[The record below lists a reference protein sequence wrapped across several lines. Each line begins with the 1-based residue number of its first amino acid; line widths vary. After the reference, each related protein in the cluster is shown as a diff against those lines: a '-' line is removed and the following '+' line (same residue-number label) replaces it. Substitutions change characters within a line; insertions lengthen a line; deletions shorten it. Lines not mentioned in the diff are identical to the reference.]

1 MLKCL
6 IIDDE
11 QDGRDVLSMLIADY
25 CPDLTVIETCSNGK
39 DGVRAILK
47 HQPDIV
53 FLDINM
59 PDMTGFEVL
68 DCVKNLKLKVV
79 FVTAYNQHAIRAF
92 KYSAIDYI
100 LKPPSPQAII
110 EAVEKAK
117 LVEFKGSTGQYEL
130 LINQL
135 KNEDH
140 IPDVIA
146 LPMADGLQVVRVQDI
161 MYCRADRNY
170 TNIHLADKK
179 KILVSKQLKEF
190 ESLLTRN
197 GFFRI
202 HHSAL
207 INLRYINKYVRG
219 DGGYVIMK
227 DDCAIE
233 VSRQKKEEFLKL
245 INKI

>member
-11 QDGRDVLSMLIADY
+11 QDGRDVLGMLIADY
-25 CPDLTVIETCSNGK
+25 CPDLYVIETCSNGK
-39 DGVRAILK
+39 DGVKAILK

-59 PDMTGFEVL
+59 PDMSGFEVL
-68 DCVKNLKLKVV
+68 DCVKNLKLKVI
-79 FVTAYNQHAIRAF
+79 FVTAHNQHAIMAF
-92 KYSAIDYI
+92 KYMAIDYI

-117 LVEFKGSTGQYEL
+117 IVEFKGNTSQYES
-130 LINQL
+130 LISQL

-140 IPDVIA
+140 IPEVIA
-146 LPMADGLQVVRVQDI
+146 LPMSDGLQIVRVQDI
-161 MYCRADRNY
+161 MYCKAERNY
-170 TNIHLADKK
+170 TNIYFADKK
-179 KILVSKQLKEF
+179 KVLVSKQLKEF
-190 ESLLTRN
+190 ESLLTQN

-227 DDCAIE
+227 DEYTIE

-245 INKI
+245 INKV

>member
-11 QDGRDVLSMLIADY
+11 QDGREVLSLLIAD
-25 CPDLTVIETCSNGK
+25 CCTDLTIIETCSNGK
-39 DGVRAILK
+39 DGIKAILK

-59 PDMTGFEVL
+59 PDMSGFEVL
-68 DCVKNLKLKVV
+68 DCVKNLKLKVI

-110 EAVEKAK
+110 NAVEKAK
-117 LVEFKGSTGQYEL
+117 LVEFKGSAGQYEL
-130 LINQL
+130 FLNQL

-146 LPMADGLQVVRVQDI
+146 LPMADGLQVVQVQDI
-161 MYCRADRNY
+161 MYCRAERNY
-170 TNIHLADKK
+170 THVYLVNKK

-190 ESLLTRN
+190 EAILTQN

-227 DDCAIE
+227 DEYQIE
-233 VSRQKKEEFLKL
+233 VSRQKKEELLKL